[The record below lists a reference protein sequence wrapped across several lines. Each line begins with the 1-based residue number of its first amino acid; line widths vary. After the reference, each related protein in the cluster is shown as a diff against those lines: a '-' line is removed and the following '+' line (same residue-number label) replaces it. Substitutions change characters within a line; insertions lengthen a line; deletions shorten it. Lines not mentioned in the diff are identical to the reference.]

1 MAPIRYSIEYLD
13 YCSGCNKK
21 KVIQCCDK
29 CGDAVCENPECC
41 TMYPQYKKDDIVLCN
56 YCIKQIL
63 LYKKLNKFPILGIP
77 GEILFGREC
86 RLKCEMDG
94 DPSGVDIKKPPP
106 N

>member
-41 TMYPQYKKDDIVLCN
+41 TVYPQYKKDDIVLCN
-56 YCIKQIL
+56 YCIKQIE
-63 LYKKLNKFPILGIP
+63 NKFK
-77 GEILFGREC
+77 E
-86 RLKCEMDG
+86 LKE
-94 DPSGVDIKKPPP
+94 PEPQVYVYESR
-106 N
+106 